1 MREGDYN
8 AALAASDKERY
19 ALMDAKNIPYGGG
32 QSKIELC
39 DVLSED
45 GRFIH
50 IKKYSGSAVLS
61 HLFNQGYVSTMLV
74 KSDAAFRN
82 KASKLLSEANPS
94 FASALG
100 PESVKEV
107 VFGIITKDNVDR
119 PRLPFFSK
127 VTLDAVRSNLLAMGA
142 KVSVKAIHLSEG

>member
-50 IKKYSGSAVLS
+50 IKKYSGSAVLRS
-61 HLFNQGYVSTMLV
+61 SSCSN
-74 KSDAAFRN
+74 AEC
-82 KASKLLSEANPS
+82 LLTY
-94 FASALG
+94 
-100 PESVKEV
+100 
-107 VFGIITKDNVDR
+107 I
-119 PRLPFFSK
+119 LPCPLQ
-127 VTLDAVRSNLLAMGA
+127 T
-142 KVSVKAIHLSEG
+142 